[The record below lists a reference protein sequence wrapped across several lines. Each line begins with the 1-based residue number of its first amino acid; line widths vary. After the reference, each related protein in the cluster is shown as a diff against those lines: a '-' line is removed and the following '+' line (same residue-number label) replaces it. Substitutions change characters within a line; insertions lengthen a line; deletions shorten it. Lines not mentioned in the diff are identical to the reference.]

1 MRANYSVES
10 CLLLN
15 QSTASRTIENIEILT
30 TLFHF
35 LRQHMNSIF
44 FRNVFFARNVVL
56 YSMYEL
62 GGAIVWNYVC
72 MYVYARME
80 LVHSTN
86 VSQRVHIHVLLPEL
100 SGWLFPWPYL
110 VGRYLVPSCHVKY
123 IYSYTIEEN
132 VSRKCICYLSLSGL
146 PICFPDDQF

>member
-44 FRNVFFARNVVL
+44 FRNVFFARNVVRTVFDVRTRWS
-56 YSMYEL
+56 YSMEL
-62 GGAIVWNYVC
+62 R
-72 MYVYARME
+72 MYVRICSNGTRTFHKREPAR
-80 LVHSTN
+80 
-86 VSQRVHIHVLLPEL
+86 
-100 SGWLFPWPYL
+100 PYPRTL
-110 VGRYLVPSCHVKY
+110 A
-123 IYSYTIEEN
+123 
-132 VSRKCICYLSLSGL
+132 
-146 PICFPDDQF
+146 